1 MSILQALSANYQ
13 ILTLAQQNV
22 LWEDIRHL
30 RERMRFKLS
39 VIKFCELE
47 AIDYDISDDGEI
59 ISSDDRV
66 EEYIDRC
73 LSDEMIQDMNSW
85 RY

>member
-1 MSILQALSANYQ
+1 
-13 ILTLAQQNV
+13 
-22 LWEDIRHL
+22 
-30 RERMRFKLS
+30 LS